1 MPYAYEFSEDFRIK
15 LSKISKKDKL
25 LKERIDKKIIEIVDN
40 PEHYKPLRNVMKGNR
55 RVHVGSFVMLYE
67 IKGSII
73 RFLDIE
79 HHDIAYI
86 R

>member
-79 HHDIAYI
+79 HHDRAYI